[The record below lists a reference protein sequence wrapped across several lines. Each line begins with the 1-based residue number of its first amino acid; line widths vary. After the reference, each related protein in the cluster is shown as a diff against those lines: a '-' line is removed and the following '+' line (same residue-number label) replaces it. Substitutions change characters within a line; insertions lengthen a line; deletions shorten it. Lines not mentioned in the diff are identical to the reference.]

1 MTGAPQGAHGRSSRI
16 DCYQLLINLCHVYVT
31 SLWFIFCPLGLHV
44 FLFADSWSTIHRF
57 VLPYPSQRGQGST
70 CSQTDLDEAAV
81 AKTICE
87 VLWNDGYPEYCRNY
101 IEYNQTSRTGPRH
114 GATGMCV
121 GGERYS
127 TILQVSGVQLS
138 MISVGQISSDS
149 GFHPASMASGM
160 SASILSSSP
169 GAVIGP
175 A

>member
-31 SLWFIFCPLGLHV
+31 SLWFVFCPLGLHV

-81 AKTICE
+81 AKRICE

-101 IEYNQTSRTGPRH
+101 IEYNQTSRTGLRH

-121 GGERYS
+121 GGNAIQRSYYCIRCPRMPWFLLVKSPSLLIQPIPLWE
-127 TILQVSGVQLS
+127 
-138 MISVGQISSDS
+138 SVTFWIH
-149 GFHPASMASGM
+149 FR
-160 SASILSSSP
+160 
-169 GAVIGP
+169 
-175 A
+175 